1 MKYFRTL
8 GKYKA
13 SNVELDAKKLKAYSY
28 GWWQFTQPAIRR
40 DTGEKVVLF
49 NDYPYSVVTGGHQR
63 KVRAVLEDDLKLVL
77 VFGKSRMGLNNGSE
91 VLEDMKK
98 NLAAEITK
106 LVEELERKRGRKGSE
121 DANARRE
128 RELERMRRN
137 LMELDRL
144 ELAE

>member
-1 MKYFRTL
+1 MKYLRTL

-13 SNVELDAKKLKAYSY
+13 SNVELDANKLEAYSY
-28 GWWQFTQPAIRR
+28 GWWQFTRPAIRR

-49 NDYPYSVVTGGHQR
+49 NDYPYSVTTGGHQR
-63 KVRAVLEDDLKLVL
+63 KVRAVLENDLKLEL
-77 VFGKSRMGLNNGSE
+77 VFGKSGMGLNNGNE

-121 DANARRE
+121 SANESRE
-128 RELERMRRN
+128 RELDKMRRD
-137 LMELDRL
+137 LMELCRL
-144 ELAE
+144 EVAE